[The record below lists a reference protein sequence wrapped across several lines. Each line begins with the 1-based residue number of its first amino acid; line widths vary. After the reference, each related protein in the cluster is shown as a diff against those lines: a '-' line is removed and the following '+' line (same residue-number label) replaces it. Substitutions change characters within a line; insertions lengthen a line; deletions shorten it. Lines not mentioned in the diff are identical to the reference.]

1 MAILDIIR
9 KPITAELTLFREQFD
24 ARLSHTNPLL
34 DQVLRGVGERKGK
47 MMRPM
52 LTLLAAKLFS
62 EANERTLHTAC
73 AFEYFHT
80 ASLLHDDVVDESEK
94 RRGEASVN
102 AAFGNK
108 VAVLVG
114 DYILALALEE
124 ASLAEST
131 RLVNI
136 ISHSSQELA
145 NGELLQLHNIRN
157 YNLSEDVY
165 FDIIRNKTAALFSG
179 CAEAGAMSVGAQES
193 DLQNLYAF
201 GDLIGLCFQIR
212 DDIFDYNNDESIG
225 KPTGNDMKEGKL
237 TLPAIYALNSIAA
250 GGTMADFDNENAPSI
265 SSEAGEMLAIARKV
279 KDNTVTA
286 QEVERLVA
294 FTKEKGGIEYAQRK
308 MAELADKAKSLLDI
322 YPDSDTKQALCAYAD
337 FVVGRTI

>member
-1 MAILDIIR
+1 MQLKLNIMAILDIIR

-145 NGELLQLHNIRN
+145 NGELLQLHNISN

-237 TLPAIYALNSIAA
+237 TLPAIYALNAA
-250 GGTMADFDNENAPSI
+250 GND
-265 SSEAGEMLAIARKV
+265 EMLAIARKV
-279 KDNTVTA
+279 KNSEVTA

-322 YPDSDTKQALCAYAD
+322 YPDSDIKQALCAYAD

>member
-237 TLPAIYALNSIAA
+237 TLPAIYALNAA
-250 GGTMADFDNENAPSI
+250 GND
-265 SSEAGEMLAIARKV
+265 EMLAIARKV
-279 KDNTVTA
+279 KNSEVTA

-294 FTKEKGGIEYAQRK
+294 FTKEMGGIEYAQRK

>member
-193 DLQNLYAF
+193 DQQNLYAF

-237 TLPAIYALNSIAA
+237 TLPAIYALNVA
-250 GGTMADFDNENAPSI
+250 GND
-265 SSEAGEMLAIARKV
+265 EMLAIARKV
-279 KDNTVTA
+279 KNSEVTA

-322 YPDSDTKQALCAYAD
+322 YPDSDVKQALCAYAD

>member
-1 MAILDIIR
+1 MQLKLNIMAILDIIR

-193 DLQNLYAF
+193 DLRNLYAF

-237 TLPAIYALNSIAA
+237 TLPAIYALNAA
-250 GGTMADFDNENAPSI
+250 GND
-265 SSEAGEMLAIARKV
+265 EMLAIARKV
-279 KDNTVTA
+279 KNSEVTA
-286 QEVERLVA
+286 QEVECLVA

-322 YPDSDTKQALCAYAD
+322 YPDSDVKQALCAYAD

>member
-193 DLQNLYAF
+193 DLLNLYAF

-237 TLPAIYALNSIAA
+237 TLPAIYALNVA
-250 GGTMADFDNENAPSI
+250 GNDEL
-265 SSEAGEMLAIARKV
+265 LAIARKV
-279 KDNTVTA
+279 KNSEVTA

-294 FTKEKGGIEYAQRK
+294 FTKEKGGIKYAQRK

-322 YPDSDTKQALCAYAD
+322 YPDSDVKQALCAYAD

>member
-114 DYILALALEE
+114 DYILALALEK

-237 TLPAIYALNSIAA
+237 TLPAIYALNAA
-250 GGTMADFDNENAPSI
+250 GND
-265 SSEAGEMLAIARKV
+265 EMLAIARKV
-279 KDNTVTA
+279 KDSEVTT

-294 FTKEKGGIEYAQRK
+294 FTKEMGGIEYAQRK
-308 MAELADKAKSLLDI
+308 MTELADKAKSLLDI
-322 YPDSDTKQALCAYAD
+322 YPDSDVKQALCAYAD

>member
-1 MAILDIIR
+1 MQLKLNIMAILDIIR

-237 TLPAIYALNSIAA
+237 TLPAIYALNAA
-250 GGTMADFDNENAPSI
+250 GND
-265 SSEAGEMLAIARKV
+265 EMLAIARKV
-279 KDNTVTA
+279 KNSEVTA

>member
-1 MAILDIIR
+1 MQLKLNIMAILDIIR

-193 DLQNLYAF
+193 DLLNLYAF

-237 TLPAIYALNSIAA
+237 TLPAIYALNVA
-250 GGTMADFDNENAPSI
+250 GNDEL
-265 SSEAGEMLAIARKV
+265 LAIARKV
-279 KDNTVTA
+279 KNSEVTA

-294 FTKEKGGIEYAQRK
+294 FTKEKGGIKYAQRK

-322 YPDSDTKQALCAYAD
+322 YPDSDVKQALCAYAD

>member
-1 MAILDIIR
+1 MQLKLNIMAILDIIR

-237 TLPAIYALNSIAA
+237 TLPAIYALNAA
-250 GGTMADFDNENAPSI
+250 GND
-265 SSEAGEMLAIARKV
+265 EMLAIARKV
-279 KDNTVTA
+279 KNSEVTA

-322 YPDSDTKQALCAYAD
+322 YPDSDVKQALCAYAD

>member
-1 MAILDIIR
+1 MQLKLNIMAILDIIR

-237 TLPAIYALNSIAA
+237 TLPAIYALNAA
-250 GGTMADFDNENAPSI
+250 GND
-265 SSEAGEMLAIARKV
+265 EMLAIARKV
-279 KDNTVTA
+279 KNSEVTA

-294 FTKEKGGIEYAQRK
+294 FTKERGGIEYAQRK
-308 MAELADKAKSLLDI
+308 MAELADKAKCLLDI
-322 YPDSDTKQALCAYAD
+322 YPDSDVKQALCAYAD

>member
-1 MAILDIIR
+1 MQLKLNIMAILDIIR

-179 CAEAGAMSVGAQES
+179 CAQAGAMSVGAQES

-237 TLPAIYALNSIAA
+237 TLPAIYALNVA
-250 GGTMADFDNENAPSI
+250 GND
-265 SSEAGEMLAIARKV
+265 EMLAIARKV
-279 KDNTVTA
+279 KNSEVTA

-322 YPDSDTKQALCAYAD
+322 YPDSDVKQALCAYAD

>member
-114 DYILALALEE
+114 DYILALALEK

-237 TLPAIYALNSIAA
+237 TLPAIYALNAA
-250 GGTMADFDNENAPSI
+250 GND
-265 SSEAGEMLAIARKV
+265 EMLAIARKV
-279 KDNTVTA
+279 KDSEVTT

-294 FTKEKGGIEYAQRK
+294 FTKEMGGIEYAQRK
-308 MAELADKAKSLLDI
+308 MTELADKAKSLLGI
-322 YPDSDTKQALCAYAD
+322 YPDSDVKQALCAYAD

>member
-237 TLPAIYALNSIAA
+237 TLPAIYALNAA
-250 GGTMADFDNENAPSI
+250 GND
-265 SSEAGEMLAIARKV
+265 EMLAIARKV
-279 KDNTVTA
+279 KNSEVTA

-294 FTKEKGGIEYAQRK
+294 FTKEKGGIEYAQHK

-322 YPDSDTKQALCAYAD
+322 YPDSDVKQALCAYAD

>member
-237 TLPAIYALNSIAA
+237 TLPAIYALNAA
-250 GGTMADFDNENAPSI
+250 GND
-265 SSEAGEMLAIARKV
+265 EMLAIARKV
-279 KDNTVTA
+279 KNSEVTA